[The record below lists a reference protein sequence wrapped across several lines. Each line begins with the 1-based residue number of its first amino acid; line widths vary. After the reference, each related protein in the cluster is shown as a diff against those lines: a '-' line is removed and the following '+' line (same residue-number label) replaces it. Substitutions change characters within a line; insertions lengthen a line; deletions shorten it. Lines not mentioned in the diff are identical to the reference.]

1 MRREADSTQQTANS
15 DERCGCAASKL
26 SAVGCRLSAR
36 RSTAGLTLVELVVA
50 FTIMLVLTCMA
61 VPLARAKVRVE
72 RERALRRALDEM
84 RDGIDKYKDYC
95 DAGYLGPP
103 KAGSNCWPES
113 LDKLVEGVK
122 LPTSPDGKII
132 KFLRKIPK
140 DPFTNST
147 EWGLRS
153 DQDDPKSTSWGGQ
166 NIFDVYS
173 KTDQKAPDGTPYSEF

>member
-1 MRREADSTQQTANS
+1 MRRKVHSRQ
-15 DERCGCAASKL
+15 
-26 SAVGCRLSAR
+26 
-36 RSTAGLTLVELVVA
+36 AGLTLVELIVA
-50 FTIMLVLTCMA
+50 FTILLVLTCMA
-61 VPLARAKVRVE
+61 VPLARAKVRME
-72 RERALRRALDEM
+72 RERELRADLREM
-84 RDGIDKYKDYC
+84 RAAIDKYKDYC
-95 DAGYLGPP
+95 DASYLGPP
-103 KAGSNCWPES
+103 KAGTNCWPES

-122 LPTSPDGKII
+122 LPNSPDGKII
-132 KFLRKIPK
+132 KFLRRIPK

>member
-15 DERCGCAASKL
+15 DERCGRSASKL

-122 LPTSPDGKII
+122 LPSSPDGKII

-140 DPFTNST
+140 DPFTNSS
-147 EWGLRS
+147 EWGLR
-153 DQDDPKSTSWGGQ
+153 PKERSGRPQVHELGRAKRLRC
-166 NIFDVYS
+166 V
-173 KTDQKAPDGTPYSEF
+173 